1 MGPALFIG
9 LTLYMLITGKP
20 AEREI
25 NPRLEMDL
33 LDAQTEQAPLATAAA
48 KITHAVPL
56 AALPRPVAAV
66 PVTAPQSEGPL
77 SVPAALPAIRKAQ
90 IDTALTAPAATGWA
104 PALRA
109 DTRTPARMQARWL
122 DLPQAAGLPPDHDR
136 QAQAAPATAS
146 AAQPARGA
154 RQPRALRRA
163 VAAAPRPAKAPLPRA
178 IVTGDAV
185 HLRAQ
190 PTARS
195 EILTRLFS
203 GQDARLLGSSGNWA
217 RIYLPGATPPLT
229 GWIYRDYIAAAQNS
243 DS

>member
-20 AEREI
+20 AYREI

-33 LDAQTEQAPLATAAA
+33 LGAQTEQAPLVATTAT
-48 KITHAVPL
+48 ITRRAPL
-56 AALPRPVAAV
+56 AALPRPAAAV
-66 PVTAPQSEGPL
+66 PVTAPQSEAPVT
-77 SVPAALPAIRKAQ
+77 VPAALPAIRKAR
-90 IDTALTAPAATGWA
+90 IDAALTAPAATGRA
-104 PALRA
+104 PALHAEA
-109 DTRTPARMQARWL
+109 DSSARTQARWL
-122 DLPQAAGLPPDHDR
+122 DMPQAAGLLPKRDR
-136 QAQAAPATAS
+136 QAQATPDGMS
-146 AAQPARGA
+146 AAHPARSA

-163 VAAAPRPAKAPLPRA
+163 VAAAPRPGKAPLPRA

-190 PTARS
+190 PSARS
-195 EILTRLFS
+195 AIHAKLSE
-203 GQDARLLGSSGNWA
+203 GQQARLLGVWGNWA

-229 GWIYRDYIAAAQNS
+229 GWIYREYIDAAQNS